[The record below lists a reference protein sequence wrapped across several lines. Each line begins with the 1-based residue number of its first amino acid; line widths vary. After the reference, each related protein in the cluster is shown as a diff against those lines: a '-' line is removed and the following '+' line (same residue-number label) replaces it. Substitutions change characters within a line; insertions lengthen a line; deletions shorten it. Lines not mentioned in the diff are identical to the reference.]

1 MRKSTIN
8 KLCCPFDK
16 SDLTL
21 NIIAKDLED
30 NILEGVLVCDTCKRY
45 YPIIKGIPIMNPDE
59 YREVRLEQ
67 PVVERWQ
74 KDLPQMIVKDFR
86 LENP

>member
-74 KDLPQMIVKDFR
+74 KDLPKMIVKDFR